1 MNQALSAAVA
11 QRLVDAH
18 ARDLKLTVSDE
29 DLARTVHDEPAFRG
43 EQGFDRSRLDMYLR
57 GNNMSEQGFLAM
69 IRDDTLR
76 QRLLQ
81 SMTAPV
87 TAPAD
92 VAQRLLAYRDE
103 QRSGRVLMVDASGM
117 QVEAPDD
124 AALKAY
130 LDANAKKYEAPEFR
144 TVTLVLLSPDD
155 LANEIK
161 VDDAAVKAEYD
172 NRIGEFTTPETR
184 SFDQLVAP
192 DEAVIRQAQQMAAQ
206 GQGFDAIAAALKDKG
221 VDRTQLADVKKGEL
235 PDALD
240 KAVFGTAQDAVAE
253 PVEDPFGW
261 HLLRVTAVKPQ
272 AVRGF
277 DEVKDQLAHDLALQQ
292 ANDQLPK
299 LSTKL
304 DDAIAAGT
312 PLDQAAEQVGTKAL
326 KVDAVDKQGQDKAGQ
341 PAGGGKLTPEML
353 DAIFAAPAGQPS
365 LMNQLKDGRYYVFRV
380 DNIEPAHPRPLDE
393 VREQVA
399 NDWKQ
404 DQQGKKAKAEAEELR
419 TKVTDAQSLDAV
431 AAGQPGASVRPVG
444 PLKRTDQGFQQGL
457 RPDAVAAIFRTPA
470 GSVAPGVVEGLDGW
484 AIVAVDQVSRAQAG
498 PGPRRQGAPGAHQ
511 RHAGRHP
518 PAVRAGAQGALHR
531 LGRRAAARPDD
542 AGPDPAG
549 AVRAVDARPSAD
561 EFAAAYARGEAQ
573 VVWTSLIADL
583 ETPVSAY
590 AEARPTGGPTAS
602 CSRASRAARS
612 AAATRSSAL
621 KPDLVWR
628 CRGERAEINRR
639 ARADR
644 RRRSS
649 RWTSRALD

>member
-1 MNQALSAAVA
+1 MLNSMRKHATGWVVKVLFGVLIASFAIWGIGDVLRRPGTGGALATVAGQPITDREVLRDFDSRYRQLEQSMGGNVTRAQAVSFGLMNQALSAAVA

-103 QRSGRVLMVDASGM
+103 QRSGRVLMVDASQM

-155 LANEIK
+155 LDNEIK

-221 VDRTQLADVKKGEL
+221 VDRTQLTDVKKGEL

-240 KAVFGTAQDAVAE
+240 KAVFGTAQDAVVE

-404 DQQGKKAKAEAEELR
+404 DQQGKKAKAEAEDLR

-457 RPDAVAAIFRTPA
+457 RPEAVAAIFRTPA

-484 AIVAVDQVSRAQAG
+484 AIVAVDQVSE
-498 PGPRRQGAPGAHQ
+498 PK
-511 RHAGRHP
+511 
-518 PAVRAGAQGALHR
+518 
-531 LGRRAAARPDD
+531 
-542 AGPDPAG
+542 PDPALVDK
-549 AVRAVDARPSAD
+549 VR
-561 EFAAAYARGEAQ
+561 Q
-573 VVWTSLIADL
+573 
-583 ETPVSAY
+583 
-590 AEARPTGGPTAS
+590 
-602 CSRASRAARS
+602 
-612 AAATRSSAL
+612 AL
-621 KPDLVWR
+621 ANDM
-628 CRGERAEINRR
+628 
-639 ARADR
+639 RADILQQYEQ
-644 RRRSS
+644 
-649 RWTSRALD
+649 ALRERYTVSVDEQQLAQMMQAQTQQGQ

>member
-1 MNQALSAAVA
+1 MLNSMRKHATGWVVKVLFGVLIASFAIWGIGDVLRRPGTGGALATVAGQPITDREVLRDFDSRYRQLEQSTGGNVTRAQAVSFGLMNQALSAAVA

-272 AVRGF
+272 AVRGL

-312 PLDQAAEQVGTKAL
+312 PLDQAAEQVGTKVL

-341 PAGGGKLTPEML
+341 PASGGKLTPEML

-404 DQQGKKAKAEAEELR
+404 DQQGKKAKAEAEDLR

-470 GSVAPGVVEGLDGW
+470 GSVAPGVVEGLEGW
-484 AIVAVDQVSRAQAG
+484 AIVAVDQVTE
-498 PGPRRQGAPGAHQ
+498 PKT
-511 RHAGRHP
+511 
-518 PAVRAGAQGALHR
+518 
-531 LGRRAAARPDD
+531 
-542 AGPDPAG
+542 DPALVDK
-549 AVRAVDARPSAD
+549 VR
-561 EFAAAYARGEAQ
+561 Q
-573 VVWTSLIADL
+573 
-583 ETPVSAY
+583 
-590 AEARPTGGPTAS
+590 
-602 CSRASRAARS
+602 
-612 AAATRSSAL
+612 AL
-621 KPDLVWR
+621 TNDM
-628 CRGERAEINRR
+628 
-639 ARADR
+639 RADILQQYEQ
-644 RRRSS
+644 
-649 RWTSRALD
+649 ALRERYTVSVDEQQLAQMMQAQTQQGQ

>member
-1 MNQALSAAVA
+1 MLNSMRKHATGWVVKVLFGVLIASFAIWGIGDVLRRPGTGGALATVAGQPITDREVLRDFDSRYRQLEQSTGGNVTRAQAASFGLMNQALSAAVA

-103 QRSGRVLMVDASGM
+103 QRSGRVLMVDASQM

-312 PLDQAAEQVGTKAL
+312 PLDQAAEQVGTKAI

-457 RPDAVAAIFRTPA
+457 RPEAVAAIFRTPA

-484 AIVAVDQVSRAQAG
+484 AIVAVDQVSE
-498 PGPRRQGAPGAHQ
+498 PK
-511 RHAGRHP
+511 
-518 PAVRAGAQGALHR
+518 
-531 LGRRAAARPDD
+531 
-542 AGPDPAG
+542 PDPALVDK
-549 AVRAVDARPSAD
+549 VR
-561 EFAAAYARGEAQ
+561 Q
-573 VVWTSLIADL
+573 
-583 ETPVSAY
+583 
-590 AEARPTGGPTAS
+590 
-602 CSRASRAARS
+602 
-612 AAATRSSAL
+612 AL
-621 KPDLVWR
+621 ANDM
-628 CRGERAEINRR
+628 
-639 ARADR
+639 RADILQQYEQ
-644 RRRSS
+644 
-649 RWTSRALD
+649 ALRERYTVSVDEQQLAQMMQAQTQQGQ